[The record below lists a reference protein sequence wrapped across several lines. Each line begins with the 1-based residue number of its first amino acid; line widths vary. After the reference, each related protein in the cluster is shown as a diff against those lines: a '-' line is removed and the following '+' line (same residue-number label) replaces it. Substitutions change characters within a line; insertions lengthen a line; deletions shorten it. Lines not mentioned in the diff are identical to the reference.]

1 MISVKKNM
9 YVLKQSDGTI
19 WNFKYDRNKGIIYK
33 NYKNGIWSKY
43 NIFVKEAKENFS
55 AAILPNDTICIVYED
70 LNGNLMMYTFNGVNW
85 KVYNITKN
93 NNMNIFN
100 VYFKIILYKNYLFL
114 FYSIYKNSNKIT
126 IVFQTVDEKGN
137 LSSIKTIDDIYFK
150 YDIPFYINISNKNV
164 LYIMY

>member
-1 MISVKKNM
+1 MALYGILNMIEIKA
-9 YVLKQSDGTI
+9 L
-19 WNFKYDRNKGIIYK
+19 YK

-85 KVYNITKN
+85 KVYNITN

-126 IVFQTVDEKGN
+126 IVFK
-137 LSSIKTIDDIYFK
+137 L
-150 YDIPFYINISNKNV
+150 
-164 LYIMY
+164 